1 MAVTVQDLFS
11 KIDPNKMQFMQAN
24 AALMALD
31 IGGKK
36 KPPSAQIAMPEDV
49 VRSLMFQNEKSV
61 SLVVIAVER
70 DEWDKAVKEVMGT

>member
-11 KIDPNKMQFMQAN
+11 HIKPEKMQFMQAN
-24 AALMALD
+24 SALMSLD

-49 VRSLMFQNEKSV
+49 IRSLMRMDGNSKA
-61 SLVVIAVER
+61 LVVIAVDRE
-70 DEWDKAVKEVMGT
+70 EWESAVKKVTT